1 MQSHDAV
8 IRVYDDAGNIVEIDC
23 PSFPVPVPVLSDA
36 HVEWRVLFVCAAR
49 FDYFDLTSKTKRR
62 GGHDRNCS
70 NNSWPN
76 ERQIEVLAAGLQK
89 GGGSLNKPHRKWS
102 LTNSKLRSP
111 KNSIRHLTSNPK
123 LLSTLP
129 LSELVRVLVC
139 LIHVPSSIRSAAKRK
154 AVATTEG
161 HAATRPSLTDNRP

>member
-36 HVEWRVLFVCAAR
+36 HVEWRVLYVCAAR

-111 KNSIRHLTSNPK
+111 KNSIRHLTKSRRASPRGGFLFFLKSKAVIHPTTLRTRPRARMSHSRPK
-123 LLSTLP
+123 LYQIGC
-129 LSELVRVLVC
+129 E
-139 LIHVPSSIRSAAKRK
+139 A
-154 AVATTEG
+154 EG
-161 HAATRPSLTDNRP
+161 CRNN